1 MNCQPMRT
9 SLTKVSSL
17 RWNSIF
23 GNLTSTRV
31 TIAIKKLAKSRI
43 KMFAIPIIEYSA
55 TPINGEIIS
64 LVDVASCTIPL
75 ACPRYCFG
83 IICAIA
89 AIKAGLWKER
99 AIDPIADV
107 T

>member
-1 MNCQPMRT
+1 MNFHPMST

-17 RWNSIF
+17 RWNSMF
-23 GNLTSTRV
+23 GNLTNASV
-31 TIAIKKLAKSRI
+31 TIAMRKLAKSRI
-43 KMFAIPIIEYSA
+43 KMLVIPIIEYKA
-55 TPINGEIIS
+55 TPISGDIIS

-89 AIKAGLWKER
+89 AIKAGL
-99 AIDPIADV
+99 
-107 T
+107 